1 MPKEK
6 VMLGKYR
13 YLQCVFTF
21 LFLIASSSF
30 AGGWKQVTQLPTWRI
45 GGAAAAVGGKI
56 YFIGGFDHKKHVGGR
71 GPALSTVDVY
81 DTRTHRW
88 HAAAEMLTP
97 RIGSRTA
104 AFSNEIYVFGGYDYK
119 GPWGVKRYH
128 KTVEVYDTQTDT
140 WIKKQDMPTRRMP
153 FATAVVDGKIY
164 LIGGTRIEIKD
175 GVFGGKAITDL
186 VEVYDP
192 LTDKWEKR
200 ADMPTARSVSNA
212 VVVDSKIYVL
222 GGQARFDGDLAGR
235 FVTRIE
241 EYNPKTDQWHQRR
254 DMPMFKFGFST
265 VAVDSEIYTISGINN
280 ALQRTDA
287 VDVYN
292 PTVDKWREIEPP
304 TISTEATTAV
314 VVNGTIYTLGGV
326 IGNDFRFSPIVEA
339 FDTGFRA
346 VTASGKLL
354 THWGELKAEH
364 QK

>member
-1 MPKEK
+1 
-6 VMLGKYR
+6 MLAKHR
-13 YLQCVFTF
+13 CLQWVFTL
-21 LFLIASSSF
+21 LFVIASSSF
-30 AGGWKQVTQLPTWRI
+30 AGEWKQVTQLPTWRLD
-45 GGAAAAVGGKI
+45 GAAAAVGGKI
-56 YFIGGFDHKKHVGGR
+56 YLIGGFDHETHIGGR

-81 DTRTHRW
+81 DTRTHTW
-88 HAAAEMLTP
+88 HAAAEIPIP
-97 RIGSRTA
+97 RIASQTA
-104 AFSNEIYVFGGYDYK
+104 VFSNEIYVFGGYDYK

-140 WIKKQDMPTRRMP
+140 WVKKRDMPTRRMP

-164 LIGGTRIEIKD
+164 LIGGTRIEVKN

-192 LTDKWEKR
+192 LTDRWEKR
-200 ADMPTARSVSNA
+200 ADMPTARSTDDA

-222 GGQARFDGDLAGR
+222 GGQTRFDGDLAGR

-241 EYNPKTDQWHQRR
+241 EYNPKTDRWHQLR

-265 VAVDSEIYTISGINN
+265 VAVDNEIYMISGMDN
-280 ALQRTDA
+280 ALQRIDV

-304 TISTEATTAV
+304 TIPTEGTTAV
-314 VVNGTIYTLGGV
+314 VVNGTIYTLGGLLS
-326 IGNDFRFSPIVEA
+326 DFEFSPIVEA

-346 VTASGKLL
+346 VTARGKLL
-354 THWGELKAEH
+354 THWGKLKAEH
-364 QK
+364 QR

>member
-1 MPKEK
+1 
-6 VMLGKYR
+6 MLGKYR
-13 YLQCVFTF
+13 YLQWVLTV
-21 LFLIASSSF
+21 LFVTASSSF
-30 AGGWKQVTQLPTWRI
+30 AGGWQQVTQLPTWRVD
-45 GGAAAAVGGKI
+45 ADAAAVGGKI
-56 YFIGGFDHKKHVGGR
+56 YFIGGFDHKKHIGGR

-81 DTRTHRW
+81 NTRMHTW
-88 HAAAEMLTP
+88 HAAAEIPTP
-97 RIGSRTA
+97 RIGPRA
-104 AFSNEIYVFGGYDYK
+104 AVFSNEIYVFGGYDYK

-140 WIKKQDMPTRRMP
+140 WAKKQDMPTLRMP

-164 LIGGTRIEIKD
+164 LIGGTHIEVKD

-192 LTDKWEKR
+192 LTDRWEKR

-222 GGQARFDGDLAGR
+222 GGQALFGGDLAGR

-241 EYNPKTDQWHQRR
+241 EYNPKTDRWHQLP

-265 VAVDSEIYTISGINN
+265 AAVDNEIYTINGINN

-292 PTVDKWREIEPP
+292 PTVDKWRKVEPP
-304 TISTEATTAV
+304 TIPTATTVV

-346 VTASGKLL
+346 VTARSKLL
-354 THWGELKAEH
+354 THWGKLKAKH
-364 QK
+364 QN

>member
-1 MPKEK
+1 
-6 VMLGKYR
+6 MLARYR
-13 YLQCVFTF
+13 CLQWVFTL
-21 LFLIASSSF
+21 LFVIASSSF
-30 AGGWKQVTQLPTWRI
+30 AGEWKQVTQLPTWRI

-56 YFIGGFDHKKHVGGR
+56 YLIGGFDHETHIGGR

-81 DTRTHRW
+81 DTRTNTW
-88 HAAAEMLTP
+88 HAAAEIPIP
-97 RIGSRTA
+97 RIASQTVV
-104 AFSNEIYVFGGYDYK
+104 FSTEIYVFGGYDYK

-128 KTVEVYDTQTDT
+128 KTVEAYDTQTDT
-140 WIKKQDMPTRRMP
+140 WVKKQDMPTRRMP
-153 FATAVVDGKIY
+153 FAAAVVDGKIY
-164 LIGGTRIEIKD
+164 LIGGTRIEVKN

-192 LTDKWEKR
+192 LTDRWEKR
-200 ADMPTARSVSNA
+200 ADMPTARSADDA

-222 GGQARFDGDLAGR
+222 GGQTRFDGDLAGR

-241 EYNPKTDQWHQRR
+241 AYNPKTDQWHQLR

-265 VAVDSEIYTISGINN
+265 VAVDNEIYMVNGMDN
-280 ALQRTDA
+280 ALQRIDV

-304 TISTEATTAV
+304 TIPTEGTAAV
-314 VVNGTIYTLGGV
+314 VVNGTIYTLGGLLS
-326 IGNDFRFSPIVEA
+326 DFEFSPIVEA

-346 VTASGKLL
+346 VTARGKLL
-354 THWGELKAEH
+354 THWGKLKAEH